1 MITINVDDREVL
13 AALDQL
19 LTKTAHLKPLMQD
32 IGEFLSETTKRR
44 FDTSTAPDGSRWAP
58 NSEVTILQYLG
69 VYKEG
74 SYKGTYNKAGKLIYT
89 EKGKKKF
96 INSRSKL
103 LLTSGDDAGRLSKK
117 GAKRAG
123 SKRPLIGETRGLM
136 STINYR
142 AENDSVVIG
151 SPMIYAAV
159 QQFGAKRR
167 EFGRAP
173 WGDIPARPFLGIS
186 VDDRSSILDLISEYL
201 DPES

>member
-1 MITINVDDREVL
+1 MIKINVDDREVL

-58 NSEVTILQYLG
+58 NSEVTILKYLG
-69 VYKEG
+69 VYKG
-74 SYKGTYNKAGKLIYT
+74 SYTKAG
-89 EKGKKKF
+89 
-96 INSRSKL
+96 N
-103 LLTSGDDAGRLSKK
+103 LSKK
-117 GAKRAG
+117 GAQRLG
-123 SKRPLIGETRGLM
+123 GKRPLIGETRSLM
-136 STINYR
+136 SRINYR